1 MGVGVKQDLPDVGA
15 RLETAICT
23 FSSMIRLYAADFRR
37 REAGNGHGPVSTAA
51 ESLQLNQSP
60 GLITMK
66 LCS

>member
-1 MGVGVKQDLPDVGA
+1 
-15 RLETAICT
+15 
-23 FSSMIRLYAADFRR
+23 MIRLYAADFRR

-60 GLITMK
+60 RLITMK